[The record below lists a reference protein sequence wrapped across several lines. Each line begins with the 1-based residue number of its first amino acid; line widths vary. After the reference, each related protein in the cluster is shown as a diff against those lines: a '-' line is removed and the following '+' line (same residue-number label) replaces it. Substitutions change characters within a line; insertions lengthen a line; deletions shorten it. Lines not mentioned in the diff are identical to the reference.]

1 MHSSSTR
8 SSGRSTGPGGEV
20 AAMAPKDQR
29 SPARVK
35 AAVAEL
41 PRRRVDLRRLLPS
54 GPSLL
59 VGFSLLALG
68 VAAYGVARE
77 MGLFAIRRIEVVGA
91 PPEVSARVSAALEPL
106 EGRSLVGLRA
116 TDLDRKIVGLPDVIG
131 VTHDRAFPHTLR
143 VYVVPEQALL
153 VLRRGEESWLVS
165 ARARVVR
172 ELKRGALPMLP
183 RIWVP
188 RDVGVGAGDTLADGP
203 ARRAVRVLVLARAGL
218 PARVH
223 SVRLDG
229 AETTLVLRSG
239 IEVRL
244 GREHDLRLK
253 LAVAAEVLRQLPDG
267 SAYLDVAVPDRPVAG
282 PPETQPQLEVDRV
295 QG

>member
-1 MHSSSTR
+1 
-8 SSGRSTGPGGEV
+8 
-20 AAMAPKDQR
+20 MALKDQR
-29 SPARVK
+29 SPARMK
-35 AAVAEL
+35 AAAAEL
-41 PRRRVDLRRLLPS
+41 PRRNRVDLRRLLPS
-54 GPSLL
+54 ASSLL
-59 VGFSLLALG
+59 IGVTLLALG

-77 MGLFAIRRIEVVGA
+77 TGLFAIRQIEVVGA
-91 PPEVSARVSAALEPL
+91 PPDVSTRVGAALQPF

-116 TDLDRKIVGLPDVIG
+116 ADLDRKIVGLPDVIG

-143 VYVVPEQALL
+143 VYVLPERALL

-172 ELKRGALPMLP
+172 PLERGARPMLP

-188 RDVGVGAGDTLADGP
+188 RQVDVGVGDTLADGP
-203 ARRAVRVLVLARAGL
+203 ARRAVRVLVLARNGL

-223 SVRLDG
+223 SVRLEG
-229 AETTLVLRSG
+229 PETTLVLRSG

-244 GREHDLRLK
+244 GREHDLQLK
-253 LAVAAEVLRQLPDG
+253 LAVAAELLRELPEF
-267 SAYLDVAVPDRPVAG
+267 AYLDVAVPDRPVASSAD
-282 PPETQPQLEVDRV
+282 TQPQLEVDTV

>member
-1 MHSSSTR
+1 
-8 SSGRSTGPGGEV
+8 
-20 AAMAPKDQR
+20 MAPKDQR

-35 AAVAEL
+35 AAAAEL
-41 PRRRVDLRRLLPS
+41 PQRRVDARRLLPS

-59 VGFSLLALG
+59 AGFILLALG
-68 VAAYGVARE
+68 VASYGVARE
-77 MGLFAIRRIEVVGA
+77 TGLFAIHRIEVVGA
-91 PPEVSARVSAALEPL
+91 PPDVSARVSAALEPL
-106 EGRSLVGLRA
+106 QGESLVGLRA
-116 TDLDRKIVGLPDVIG
+116 ADLDRKIVGLPDVVG
-131 VTHDRAFPHTLR
+131 VTHDRAFPNTLR
-143 VYVVPEQALL
+143 VYVLPERALL

-172 ELKRGALPMLP
+172 PLERGALPMLP

-188 RDVGVGAGDTLADGP
+188 REVDVGAGDTLADGP

-223 SVRLDG
+223 SVRLAG

-244 GREHDLRLK
+244 GREHDLQLK
-253 LAVAAEVLRQLPDG
+253 LAVAAEVLPKLPPG
-267 SAYLDVAVPDRPVAG
+267 SPYLDVAVPDRPVAG
-282 PPETQPQLEVDRV
+282 PADTQPQLEVEPAS
-295 QG
+295 G

>member
-1 MHSSSTR
+1 
-8 SSGRSTGPGGEV
+8 
-20 AAMAPKDQR
+20 MALKDQR
-29 SPARVK
+29 SPARVE
-35 AAVAEL
+35 AAAAEL
-41 PRRRVDLRRLLPS
+41 PRSRRIDLRRLLPS

-59 VGFSLLALG
+59 IGFALLALG

-77 MGLFAIRRIEVVGA
+77 TGLFAIRHIEVVGA
-91 PPEVSARVSAALEPL
+91 PPEVSARVVAALEPL

-116 TDLDRKIVGLPDVIG
+116 ADLDRKIVGLPDVIG

-143 VYVVPEQALL
+143 VYVVPERALL

-172 ELKRGALPMLP
+172 PLERGALPMLP

-188 RDVGVGAGDTLADGP
+188 RGVEVAAGDTLADAA
-203 ARRAVRVLVLARAGL
+203 ARRAVRVLVLARAAL

-223 SVRLDG
+223 SVRLEG
-229 AETTLVLRSG
+229 AETTLLLRSG
-239 IEVRL
+239 ILVRL
-244 GREHDLRLK
+244 GREHDLQLK
-253 LAVAAEVLRQLPDG
+253 LAVAAEVLPRLADG
-267 SAYLDVAVPDRPVAG
+267 TAYLDVAVPDRPVAG
-282 PPETQPQLEVDRV
+282 SGEVQPQVEVDPA

>member
-1 MHSSSTR
+1 
-8 SSGRSTGPGGEV
+8 
-20 AAMAPKDQR
+20 MALKDQR
-29 SPARVK
+29 SRARMK
-35 AAVAEL
+35 AAAAEL
-41 PRRRVDLRRLLPS
+41 PRRNRVDLRRLLPS
-54 GPSLL
+54 APSLL
-59 VGFSLLALG
+59 IGFTLLALG

-77 MGLFAIRRIEVVGA
+77 TGLFAIRQIEVVGA
-91 PPEVSARVSAALEPL
+91 PPDVSARVGAALQPL

-116 TDLDRKIVGLPDVIG
+116 ADLDRKIVGLPDVIG

-143 VYVVPEQALL
+143 VYVLPERALL

-172 ELKRGALPMLP
+172 PLERGARPMLP

-188 RDVGVGAGDTLADGP
+188 RQVDVGVGDTLADGP
-203 ARRAVRVLVLARAGL
+203 ARRAVRVLVLARNGL

-223 SVRLDG
+223 SVRLEG
-229 AETTLVLRSG
+229 PETTLVLRSG

-244 GREHDLRLK
+244 GREHDLQLK
-253 LAVAAEVLRQLPDG
+253 LAVAAEVLRELPDEF
-267 SAYLDVAVPDRPVAG
+267 AYLDVAVPDRPVVGSAD
-282 PPETQPQLEVDRV
+282 TQPQLEVDTV

>member
-1 MHSSSTR
+1 MFA
-8 SSGRSTGPGGEV
+8 GCC
-20 AAMAPKDQR
+20 
-29 SPARVK
+29 
-35 AAVAEL
+35 
-41 PRRRVDLRRLLPS
+41 RR
-54 GPSLL
+54 GHSLL
-59 VGFSLLALG
+59 VGFTLLALG
-68 VAAYGVARE
+68 VASYGVARE
-77 MGLFAIRRIEVVGA
+77 TGLFAIRRIEVHGA
-91 PPEVSARVSAALEPL
+91 PPDVSARVAAALEPL
-106 EGRSLVGLRA
+106 EGTSLVGLRA

-143 VYVVPEQALL
+143 VYVVPERALL
-153 VLRRGEESWLVS
+153 VLRRGDESWLVS

-172 ELKRGALPMLP
+172 PLERGALPMLP

-188 RDVGVGAGDTLADGP
+188 RNVEVAAGDTLADGA
-203 ARRAVRVLVLARAGL
+203 ARRAVRVLVLARDGL

-239 IEVRL
+239 VEVRL
-244 GREHDLRLK
+244 GREHDLQLK
-253 LAVAAEVLRQLPDG
+253 LAVAAEVLPQLPAG

-282 PPETQPQLEVDRV
+282 SADVQPQVEVDPT